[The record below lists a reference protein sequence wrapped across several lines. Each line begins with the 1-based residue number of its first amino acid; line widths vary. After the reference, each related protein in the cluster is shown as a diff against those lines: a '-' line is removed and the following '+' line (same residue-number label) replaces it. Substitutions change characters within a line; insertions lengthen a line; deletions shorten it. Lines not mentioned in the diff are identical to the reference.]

1 MKDLPS
7 KQFNNNAGI
16 VLYKYLSK
24 DYGYFEKELLRFSQ
38 RSALN
43 DPFEFAPGGS
53 PEEFEEQ
60 KQQKLKEYIT
70 GKNPRTTSSKTHGI
84 NIEKI
89 KNHTLEAGIK
99 TSMAITDKNVGIFCL
114 SKRWDSVLM
123 WSHYADSHKG
133 FCLGLNR
140 EKLANLYDC
149 VTNGYTSATE
159 PGPYD
164 VIYSDERIQCSMNP
178 KNEDYCKLFYTKSK
192 DWSYEQECRIVTKL
206 NGVGVVVEYP
216 KDKNKLPIYKR
227 KIPHACID
235 EIIIGINTAQSL
247 IEKIISTS
255 KIFGFTV
262 YKSKLSYL
270 SFNLERDIY
279 EP

>member
-1 MKDLPS
+1 
-7 KQFNNNAGI
+7 
-16 VLYKYLSK
+16 
-24 DYGYFEKELLRFSQ
+24 
-38 RSALN
+38 
-43 DPFEFAPGGS
+43 
-53 PEEFEEQ
+53 
-60 KQQKLKEYIT
+60 
-70 GKNPRTTSSKTHGI
+70 
-84 NIEKI
+84 
-89 KNHTLEAGIK
+89 
-99 TSMAITDKNVGIFCL
+99 
-114 SKRWDSVLM
+114 
-123 WSHYADSHKG
+123 
-133 FCLGLNR
+133 
-140 EKLANLYDC
+140 
-149 VTNGYTSATE
+149 
-159 PGPYD
+159 
-164 VIYSDERIQCSMNP
+164 MNP